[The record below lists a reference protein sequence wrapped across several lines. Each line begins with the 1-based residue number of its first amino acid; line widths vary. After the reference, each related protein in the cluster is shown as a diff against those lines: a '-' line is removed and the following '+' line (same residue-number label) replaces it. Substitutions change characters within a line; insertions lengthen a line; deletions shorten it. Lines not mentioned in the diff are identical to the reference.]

1 MRSKRSK
8 PAANQHICLCIYR
21 VCTVM
26 QIILLL
32 LIRDLRGDTCMATDR
47 SSRSTNPNETD
58 PITRDFKAPIRHPS
72 CPPLAI
78 LPQLPHLAI
87 DDAFSC
93 AQRGGWGTEILN
105 QPSLTIGIVQ
115 KHAFRTSYHNY
126 CFSPTSIPHR
136 SEVDHT
142 FVLIES
148 ILQAIDHALP
158 IRSYHQR
165 STIL

>member
-1 MRSKRSK
+1 
-8 PAANQHICLCIYR
+8 
-21 VCTVM
+21 M

-87 DDAFSC
+87 DDAFSLR
-93 AQRGGWGTEILN
+93 ATGSEILN

-115 KHAFRTSYHNY
+115 KHAFRTS
-126 CFSPTSIPHR
+126 
-136 SEVDHT
+136 
-142 FVLIES
+142 
-148 ILQAIDHALP
+148 
-158 IRSYHQR
+158 
-165 STIL
+165 